1 MVIKSNNLKIS
12 NSIFTHNRCYT
23 CYGNLKITHSNF
35 TLFNLD
41 MQYNQA
47 KKGGALSLFT
57 SFRTAVIDSCILN
70 FNQAIA
76 TGGALYS
83 EAVNYTMLNT

>member
-1 MVIKSNNLKIS
+1 
-12 NSIFTHNRCYT
+12 
-23 CYGNLKITHSNF
+23 
-35 TLFNLD
+35 